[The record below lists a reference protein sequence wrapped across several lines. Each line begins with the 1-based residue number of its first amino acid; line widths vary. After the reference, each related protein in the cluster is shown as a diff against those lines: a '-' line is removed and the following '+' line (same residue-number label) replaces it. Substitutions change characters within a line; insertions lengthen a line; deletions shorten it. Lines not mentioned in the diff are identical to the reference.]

1 MIRFFDGLL
10 AVYGSGA
17 APKAVNENRK
27 DRDDLWLSV
36 AAFRALEALGRV
48 TGRRHQGHTAN
59 DNEAA
64 NAA

>member
-17 APKAVNENRK
+17 APEAVNENRR
-27 DRDDLWLSV
+27 DRGDMWLSV
-36 AAFRALEALGRV
+36 VAYRAIDALGRV
-48 TGRRHQGHTAN
+48 GRNGRAN
-59 DNEAA
+59 DNQAA

>member
-17 APKAVNENRK
+17 ALEAVNENRR
-27 DRDDLWLSV
+27 DRGDMWLSV
-36 AAFRALEALGRV
+36 AAYRAIDALGRV
-48 TGRRHQGHTAN
+48 GRNNRAN
-59 DNEAA
+59 DNQAA